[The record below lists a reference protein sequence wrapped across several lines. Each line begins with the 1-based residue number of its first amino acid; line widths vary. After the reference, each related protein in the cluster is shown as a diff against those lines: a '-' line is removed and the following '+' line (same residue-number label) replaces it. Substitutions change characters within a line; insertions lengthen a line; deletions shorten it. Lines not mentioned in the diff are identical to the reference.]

1 MKRLLGVSAVLGLVF
16 LVSGVRDAG
25 AQPPPAAGA
34 ERGPG
39 GGEAARMIDA
49 YVLSN
54 LQESLSLTDDQYA
67 KLVPL
72 VKRLQTER
80 REAMRSRMRAVR
92 EMRQLLQS
100 GSATEAQVQER
111 LLALKELENEDPR
124 RGQKTMES
132 IDAMLSPIQQAKF
145 RVFEAEVGQKLR
157 ELMGQMREDRR
168 AQGPRRTR
176 PATPPPAHE

>member
-1 MKRLLGVSAVLGLVF
+1 VKRILAVSGVLGL
-16 LVSGVRDAG
+16 LVLLSGARDAS
-25 AQPPPAAGA
+25 AQAPPDPGA

-39 GGEAARMIDA
+39 GGEAVRMIDA
-49 YVLSN
+49 YVISN
-54 LQESLSLTDDQYA
+54 LQESLGLTDDQFA

-80 REAMRSRMRAVR
+80 REAMRTRMRAVR

-100 GSATEAQVQER
+100 GSATESQVQEK
-111 LLALKELENEDPR
+111 LSVLKELENDDSR
-124 RGQKTMES
+124 RGRQTMES
-132 IDAMLSPIQQAKF
+132 IDAMLSPLQQAKF

-168 AQGPRRTR
+168 ALGPRRTR
-176 PATPPPAHE
+176 PGTPPPAHE

>member
-1 MKRLLGVSAVLGLVF
+1 
-16 LVSGVRDAG
+16 
-25 AQPPPAAGA
+25 
-34 ERGPG
+34 
-39 GGEAARMIDA
+39 MIDA
-49 YVLSN
+49 YVISN
-54 LQESLSLTDDQYA
+54 LQESLSLTDDQFA

-80 REAMRSRMRAVR
+80 REAMRNRMRAVR

-100 GSATEAQVQER
+100 GSATEAQVQEK
-111 LLALKELENEDPR
+111 LSSLKDLENEDPR

-168 AQGPRRTR
+168 ALGPRRTR
-176 PATPPPAHE
+176 PGTPPPAHE